1 MNRLPNFPL
10 GGNREFLV
18 YRRYLS
24 AMVYTI
30 VLCLFALFGARSAHA
45 DPLAQ
50 TREILFECPPEEG
63 GCEQGLIAQKAEALE
78 SVAAMYEY
86 VRNTH
91 EYALYHGSR
100 SNTINTFMGQRGSDV
115 DIASVLIAMYR
126 SQNIPARYAKATVS
140 APAEDVANWIGVK
153 NIELAA
159 AIMDD
164 QGIQNVNLADVDGT
178 PTIEFEHAWVQVS
191 VPFSDYRGAFPP
203 RVDCSATPG
212 RCQWIDV
219 DPSWKLREFHNQNIE
234 VYGVVDFDYDRYY
247 HAIDNDDADYRDKG
261 PLEIYEE
268 QILTWLHANHPGKT
282 LEDVAD
288 PGVIVPA
295 NDGLLPASLPYNI
308 TGAVTTYDSVSEHD
322 DQNDPDWAKYLVI
335 RYELGNFSFTGNISP
350 PFILDSTSDPI
361 ALADLSTKRIT
372 LSYFEGSETAGDPF
386 EHHQMTV
393 RLDGQVIHTPILIA
407 WQNDSD
413 DFLGRRFN
421 VTFELDGAPSTAGG
435 DDHVIEA
442 TYQNLIFGGYYLI
455 GTGGDTSNWS
465 QVHRAAE
472 KLLEANEHFPIINN
486 SSGVP
491 YVDKN
496 GNGVINTGEPRLLDD
511 PIAQD
516 ELTGGLLNVAMNQYF
531 TRFVENTQKLDAL
544 NHVYSPMEGFVGIVS
559 STHEVDYLGSTA
571 FSIMPGGLLIDMK
584 GVRFNGTWLNDKPSS
599 FANDH
604 FELVG
609 HEGSSLE
616 HEIWQELT
624 GFDAISTVRGI
635 QMALASEAS
644 VDLMHIADASESAM
658 TAMYSKFNYRR
669 QVAAPWSYS
678 LRDIYGTRP
687 FFFLHNTNTGQEK
700 VEVFK
705 EVPQSS
711 DNYRAAFLTY
721 WNDFWGPNI
730 ISMVNCAENIDD
742 LIAENGSGAPL
753 NAGSLCGYSF
763 SQGTT
768 LGRLKNQFEA
778 YYKNFFGV
786 GEEGKYDFLDNN
798 KGFSTANHVTLDSRE
813 PLLHEAAVVFRI
825 RNALLFGGT
834 IGENPAR
841 WEYTIPSR
849 KTDTG
854 HNLFSVYVEKI
865 YDESDGSLASLGF
878 NISNDTFL
886 AGGGWVDGS
895 INLSLADTGGPP
907 AQPEFNNE
915 IFTDKHPASVTNN
928 DLVRTPSTV
937 DPVST
942 VTGNMYHDETDFQI
956 KGRGMS
962 YVFTRTY
969 NSNRKGM
976 AYNRNSMGYGWTHS
990 YNMHL
995 SSNDYGKCPNCSIE
1009 DAPENENGI
1018 ASSIS
1023 YIDERGGEHT
1033 FILNSDSSSE
1043 RRIVDG
1049 PLGEFTS
1056 LELHTPKGGQYTLT
1070 FANGVKYVFERV
1082 DWDLLE
1088 RDITDARLISIADPY
1103 RNKLTMHY
1111 DRNGRLQEITDNW
1124 NIDRQRN
1131 SGLWFSYNE
1140 SGRLSS
1146 VTDWSGA
1153 PRRHYEYD
1161 EAGNLIKAIDPE
1173 GNATEYTYHR
1183 DGHLLN
1189 EIIKPQGRDGTRET
1203 VAFSYYDN
1211 NKAFSY
1217 VNALGETEVLDYDL
1231 YRQRTRVTDPRG
1243 FVREHFYDK
1252 NNGALIKLKEPNG
1265 AVLQFENTED
1275 GLRYKKRD
1283 AMGGL
1288 TQYSYQMDRSISS
1301 DPSDTDGLIT
1311 REVDPLGNTID
1322 YSYGLYGQV
1331 TAVTDKRG
1339 NRMTRTYYQTT
1350 DEAGDAVKGKL
1361 YEIRATVNGVEN
1373 VLLER
1378 YTYYASGEAFGQ
1390 IKQHIEFI
1398 DPSVPS
1404 RQRITHYTYK
1414 SDGINVQS
1422 KVVSG
1427 ATSGGDITTTYTYD
1441 VLGRVLTETL
1451 HRRRSATDSSLM
1463 EVTTR
1468 YAYDDLDR
1476 VTKVTTPDG
1485 NIHENVYDDNGKVV
1499 EKKLHHTG
1507 SILSSECPYMSGH
1520 TVCTYA
1526 KNTYDAAGRLIKVT
1540 DVLGYSTS
1548 YTYDE
1553 MGNRLSETDPNG
1565 NTVRHEYDSMG
1576 RRTARIDANGH
1587 RFTFK
1592 YNLGGRLILATDPNG
1607 HSVRNTYDAMGR
1619 LIQVETEAGRVSQ
1632 TTYDANGNITHVKDA
1647 NAMADTGHPRN
1658 NEGATIYREY
1668 DELNRLVLER
1678 NALNGDTRYTY
1689 DLLGNVTSI
1698 TDAEGQ
1704 VTSFVYDDLGR
1715 LLETQDPVVEPGEDK
1730 TDRVLLYDEAGNPL
1744 LTEDRSG
1751 RRQRNSYDKMNRLV
1765 GADYLQ
1771 DGSSYD
1777 WGYHGF
1783 GKLDLAGID
1792 EEEEQKYYYQYTARY
1807 ERKKM
1812 FDDRGGDIK
1821 DWIYSYDPAGNLAT
1835 KTKPQG
1841 DVTTYQYDS
1850 MNRLVGM
1857 SNPEYLT
1864 ASYHY
1869 DGAGRL
1875 IDRLL
1880 SNGAETHYQYDN
1892 DDRLIQLQ
1900 NLSADGS
1907 AVEDLHYLYDHVG
1920 NIVQISDTAS
1930 GRTVIYDY
1938 DALYR
1943 LVRVDSTNDAED
1955 RAYSYDAVGNRRTEV
1970 RNGVTYH
1977 YCFDVDD
1984 CSEGPS
1990 GNRLMNIRVG
2000 STNGPIY
2007 RQFKYDDSGR
2017 VTEKLD
2023 ANGVPLYTVT
2033 YDGKGRAS
2041 EINGKL
2047 FEYDHAG
2054 YRIRNGERLHYLE
2067 DEHLDSTY
2075 DLDGVLKNSYLR
2087 GVVVD
2092 ELLNGFSYHSE
2103 DRNDRTNY
2111 TFHNDHLNS
2120 VSALTGHNGAVEERT
2135 TFDAFGM
2142 PLGQSMPGTENTL
2155 LYTGREYDRNSGL
2168 YYYRARYYD
2177 PEVGRFISEDPARFE
2192 GGINFYAYVGN
2203 NPINYNDP
2211 MGLVKWNDAFSSGL
2225 GMITSGAGV
2234 FVGGATAVGGGV
2246 MLGVPEPTLITK
2258 AAGVGA
2264 ISFGTTTVAKSSF
2277 DFGLNFRNFVSA
2289 VRDQEPGVPS
2299 SGFELGAQV
2308 LFPGN
2313 QDAQLAAVSGN
2324 LMFDL
2329 ASGRIPVG
2337 RIPDVVSAGSALAR
2351 TKFANIT
2358 EMADYSSAN
2367 RAIGQLPV
2375 SIGSY
2380 GASDVSLGLSILQGS
2395 ALAQTTLNNYGSVTD
2410 ALLGGAG
2417 GGFVLYPGKPNTN
2430 LMQSAYAK

>member
-1 MNRLPNFPL
+1 
-10 GGNREFLV
+10 
-18 YRRYLS
+18 
-24 AMVYTI
+24 
-30 VLCLFALFGARSAHA
+30 
-45 DPLAQ
+45 
-50 TREILFECPPEEG
+50 
-63 GCEQGLIAQKAEALE
+63 
-78 SVAAMYEY
+78 
-86 VRNTH
+86 
-91 EYALYHGSR
+91 
-100 SNTINTFMGQRGSDV
+100 
-115 DIASVLIAMYR
+115 
-126 SQNIPARYAKATVS
+126 
-140 APAEDVANWIGVK
+140 
-153 NIELAA
+153 
-159 AIMDD
+159 
-164 QGIQNVNLADVDGT
+164 
-178 PTIEFEHAWVQVS
+178 
-191 VPFSDYRGAFPP
+191 
-203 RVDCSATPG
+203 
-212 RCQWIDV
+212 
-219 DPSWKLREFHNQNIE
+219 
-234 VYGVVDFDYDRYY
+234 
-247 HAIDNDDADYRDKG
+247 
-261 PLEIYEE
+261 
-268 QILTWLHANHPGKT
+268 
-282 LEDVAD
+282 
-288 PGVIVPA
+288 
-295 NDGLLPASLPYNI
+295 
-308 TGAVTTYDSVSEHD
+308 
-322 DQNDPDWAKYLVI
+322 
-335 RYELGNFSFTGNISP
+335 
-350 PFILDSTSDPI
+350 
-361 ALADLSTKRIT
+361 
-372 LSYFEGSETAGDPF
+372 
-386 EHHQMTV
+386 
-393 RLDGQVIHTPILIA
+393 
-407 WQNDSD
+407 
-413 DFLGRRFN
+413 
-421 VTFELDGAPSTAGG
+421 
-435 DDHVIEA
+435 
-442 TYQNLIFGGYYLI
+442 
-455 GTGGDTSNWS
+455 
-465 QVHRAAE
+465 
-472 KLLEANEHFPIINN
+472 
-486 SSGVP
+486 
-491 YVDKN
+491 
-496 GNGVINTGEPRLLDD
+496 
-511 PIAQD
+511 
-516 ELTGGLLNVAMNQYF
+516 
-531 TRFVENTQKLDAL
+531 
-544 NHVYSPMEGFVGIVS
+544 
-559 STHEVDYLGSTA
+559 
-571 FSIMPGGLLIDMK
+571 
-584 GVRFNGTWLNDKPSS
+584 
-599 FANDH
+599 
-604 FELVG
+604 
-609 HEGSSLE
+609 
-616 HEIWQELT
+616 
-624 GFDAISTVRGI
+624 
-635 QMALASEAS
+635 
-644 VDLMHIADASESAM
+644 
-658 TAMYSKFNYRR
+658 
-669 QVAAPWSYS
+669 
-678 LRDIYGTRP
+678 
-687 FFFLHNTNTGQEK
+687 
-700 VEVFK
+700 
-705 EVPQSS
+705 
-711 DNYRAAFLTY
+711 
-721 WNDFWGPNI
+721 
-730 ISMVNCAENIDD
+730 
-742 LIAENGSGAPL
+742 
-753 NAGSLCGYSF
+753 
-763 SQGTT
+763 
-768 LGRLKNQFEA
+768 
-778 YYKNFFGV
+778 
-786 GEEGKYDFLDNN
+786 
-798 KGFSTANHVTLDSRE
+798 
-813 PLLHEAAVVFRI
+813 
-825 RNALLFGGT
+825 
-834 IGENPAR
+834 
-841 WEYTIPSR
+841 
-849 KTDTG
+849 
-854 HNLFSVYVEKI
+854 
-865 YDESDGSLASLGF
+865 
-878 NISNDTFL
+878 
-886 AGGGWVDGS
+886 
-895 INLSLADTGGPP
+895 
-907 AQPEFNNE
+907 
-915 IFTDKHPASVTNN
+915 
-928 DLVRTPSTV
+928 
-937 DPVST
+937 
-942 VTGNMYHDETDFQI
+942 
-956 KGRGMS
+956 
-962 YVFTRTY
+962 
-969 NSNRKGM
+969 
-976 AYNRNSMGYGWTHS
+976 
-990 YNMHL
+990 
-995 SSNDYGKCPNCSIE
+995 
-1009 DAPENENGI
+1009 
-1018 ASSIS
+1018 
-1023 YIDERGGEHT
+1023 
-1033 FILNSDSSSE
+1033 
-1043 RRIVDG
+1043 
-1049 PLGEFTS
+1049 
-1056 LELHTPKGGQYTLT
+1056 
-1070 FANGVKYVFERV
+1070 
-1082 DWDLLE
+1082 
-1088 RDITDARLISIADPY
+1088 
-1103 RNKLTMHY
+1103 
-1111 DRNGRLQEITDNW
+1111 
-1124 NIDRQRN
+1124 
-1131 SGLWFSYNE
+1131 
-1140 SGRLSS
+1140 
-1146 VTDWSGA
+1146 
-1153 PRRHYEYD
+1153 
-1161 EAGNLIKAIDPE
+1161 
-1173 GNATEYTYHR
+1173 
-1183 DGHLLN
+1183 
-1189 EIIKPQGRDGTRET
+1189 
-1203 VAFSYYDN
+1203 
-1211 NKAFSY
+1211 
-1217 VNALGETEVLDYDL
+1217 
-1231 YRQRTRVTDPRG
+1231 
-1243 FVREHFYDK
+1243 
-1252 NNGALIKLKEPNG
+1252 
-1265 AVLQFENTED
+1265 
-1275 GLRYKKRD
+1275 
-1283 AMGGL
+1283 
-1288 TQYSYQMDRSISS
+1288 
-1301 DPSDTDGLIT
+1301 
-1311 REVDPLGNTID
+1311 
-1322 YSYGLYGQV
+1322 
-1331 TAVTDKRG
+1331 
-1339 NRMTRTYYQTT
+1339 MTRTYYQTT

-1526 KNTYDAAGRLIKVT
+1526 KNKYDAAGRLIKVT

-1777 WGYHGF
+1777 WGYYGF
-1783 GKLDLAGID
+1783 GKPHIAGID

-1835 KTKPQG
+1835 KTKPKG

-1892 DDRLIQLQ
+1892 DDRLVQLQ
-1900 NLSADGS
+1900 SLSADGS

-1984 CSEGPS
+1984 CNEGPS

-2000 STNGPIY
+2000 SMNGPIY

-2075 DLDGVLKNSYLR
+2075 DLDGVLKNSYLH

-2092 ELLNGFSYHSE
+2092 ELLNGFSYYSE
-2103 DRNDRTNY
+2103 DQNDRTNY

-2142 PLGQSMPGTENTL
+2142 PLSQSMPGTENTL

-2177 PEVGRFISEDPARFE
+2177 PEIGRFISEDPARFE

-2246 MLGVPEPTLITK
+2246 MLGLPEPTLITK

-2289 VRDQEPGVPS
+2289 VRDQEAGVPS

-2308 LFPGN
+2308 LFPGS

-2329 ASGRIPVG
+2329 ASGRVPVG

-2358 EMADYSSAN
+2358 EVADYSSAN

-2395 ALAQTTLNNYGSVTD
+2395 ALAQTTLNNYGSVKD
-2410 ALLGGAG
+2410 ALFGGAG

-2430 LMQSAYAK
+2430 LMQSAYDK